1 MVGCSKWEKSLMVGG
16 LRVINRHEWLEEN
29 EPPDH
34 LAAVIQKLNQIQM
47 VAIRRYVIVL
57 KDDYVIGAIA

>member
-1 MVGCSKWEKSLMVGG
+1 MVGG
-16 LRVINRHEWLEEN
+16 LRVINRQEWLEEN

-47 VAIRRYVIVL
+47 VAIGKYAIVL

>member
-1 MVGCSKWEKSLMVGG
+1 MVGG
-16 LRVINRHEWLEEN
+16 LRVINLQEWLEEN

-34 LAAVIQKLNQIQM
+34 LAAVIRKLNQIQM
-47 VAIRRYVIVL
+47 VAIGKYAIVL